1 MLPYPAATSREDKW
15 NFIHQV
21 KEEVLERDG
30 GSILAIGV
38 YGSLGRETDGPYSDM
53 EIRILTPDGIDLPG
67 QEEIIPPFKL
77 EIGAVQ
83 RSVWLK
89 RASSVDDSWAV
100 KAGSYADVVAL
111 HDPGR
116 LFEKAR
122 RIVTSAPESAFR
134 EVMREFMVWE
144 PYETMGK
151 IRNAAYAGDGAYA
164 RRAAYDLSW
173 QAAKLIGL
181 ANRRYFTTRASS
193 FEEASAMPSRPD
205 GFLELAA
212 MVMDGDLRDVQEVH
226 ARCERLWTGLNE
238 WFQAMGIEYRS
249 ETFRWKGESGS

>member
-15 NFIHQV
+15 KFIHQV
-21 KEEVLERDG
+21 KEEVLQRDG
-30 GSILAIGV
+30 GSMLAVGV
-38 YGSLGRETDGPYSDM
+38 YGSLARGSDGPYSDI
-53 EIRILTPDGIDLPG
+53 EIRILTPDGVDLPG
-67 QEEIIPPFKL
+67 QEEIILPFKL
-77 EIGAVQ
+77 EIGAMQ
-83 RSVWLK
+83 RSAWLK
-89 RASSVDDSWAV
+89 GAASVDDSWAV

-116 LFEKAR
+116 LFEEAR
-122 RIVTSAPESAFR
+122 LAVGSAPDSAFR

-151 IRNAAYAGDGAYA
+151 IRNAVSTGDGAYM

-212 MVMDGDLRDVQEVH
+212 MVMDGDLRDVLEVH

-238 WFQAMGIEYRS
+238 WFHAMGIDYRS